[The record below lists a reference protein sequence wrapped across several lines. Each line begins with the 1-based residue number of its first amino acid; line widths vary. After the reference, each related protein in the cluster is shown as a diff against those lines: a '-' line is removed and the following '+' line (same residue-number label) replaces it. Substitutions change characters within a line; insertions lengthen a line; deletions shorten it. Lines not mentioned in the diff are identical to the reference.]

1 MTVESI
7 SHATAVVA
15 GLFSAALAVRGRVPV
30 KAAVVTA
37 CALSALWAS
46 LIAGAPLWPGLQR
59 TAWPYVAEL
68 ARGVAWQGMLIALL
82 WRDVDHERSSRRSLS
97 ILLGVGGSLWL
108 LAAVSVAAPE
118 AAPVGP
124 LLAFLVVA
132 VFGLVL
138 LEHSYRH
145 AGGNERWRFKFAWLG
160 LGAMFGFDLFLYS
173 EAALFGNVNPSV
185 WAARGIV
192 CAVAIGLIAV
202 SLLRVGKHFET
213 VNLSRRFLFQS
224 TALLVAGGYL
234 LFVSATGYYIQH
246 FHGSWAGAVAAAFIA
261 CALLLLVG
269 VVTSGQFRARLSV
282 LLSKHFFR
290 YKYDYREAWQ
300 RFNAM
305 LADASTAAVAPRER
319 AIRALADLVDSPAGL
334 LWAIGSHHVYHLA
347 ATWNA
352 GSLGLLPVSSDHPLV
367 RLLDERQWIVDV
379 DDLQRLPD
387 GYDRPEWP
395 SWWPQVKRPWLVLPL
410 SDQGGL
416 RGFVILAQ
424 PRSPREINWEDR
436 DLLRTAAR
444 QVAGYVALADASDTL
459 VSSRQFDA
467 FNRLS
472 AYLVHDLKNV
482 SAQLGLITANA
493 ARHKANPAFI
503 EDALQTVD
511 NARQRMD
518 RLLDQLRRA
527 EPAPE
532 ARPQPCDVVQ
542 VLRAAVDSC
551 AGRAP
556 IPTLGLPSRACLVS
570 ASPSRLSMVIVNLI
584 NNAQEASADDGDV
597 RATLTIDGGYAQ
609 LVVRDRGCGMDDN
622 FLRERLFRPF
632 ATTKGNAGM
641 GIGMH
646 ETRDYIESLGGML
659 EVTSEPDVGTEVT
672 VTIPVLAEDEA
683 ALAPG
688 SDQVPRVAS
697 A

>member
-1 MTVESI
+1 
-7 SHATAVVA
+7 
-15 GLFSAALAVRGRVPV
+15 
-30 KAAVVTA
+30 
-37 CALSALWAS
+37 
-46 LIAGAPLWPGLQR
+46 LIAGAPLWPELQR

-68 ARGVAWQGMLIALL
+68 ARGVAWQAMLIALL
-82 WRDVDHERSSRRSLS
+82 WRDVDHERSSRRGLA

-124 LLAFLVVA
+124 LLVFLMVA

-145 AGGNERWRFKFAWLG
+145 ASSDERWRFKFAWLG

-185 WAARGIV
+185 WAARGLV
-192 CAVAIGLIAV
+192 CAVANGLIAV

-224 TALLVAGGYL
+224 TALLVAGSYL
-234 LFVSATGYYIQH
+234 LFVSAAGYYIQH
-246 FHGSWAGAVAAAFIA
+246 FQGSWPGALAAAFVA

-269 VVTSGQFRARLSV
+269 VVTSGQFRARLNV

-334 LWAIGSHHVYHLA
+334 LWTIGSHHVYHLA

-352 GSLGLLPVSSDHPLV
+352 GSLGLLPVSSDHPLI
-367 RLLDERQWIVDV
+367 RLMDERQWIIDV
-379 DDLQRLPD
+379 DDQQRLPD
-387 GYDRPEWP
+387 GYERLEWP
-395 SWWPQVKRPWLVLPL
+395 SWWQQIKRPWLVLPL
-410 SDQGGL
+410 VDQGGL

-424 PRSPREINWEDR
+424 PRSPRELNWEDR

-482 SAQLGLITANA
+482 SAQLGLVTANA
-493 ARHKANPAFI
+493 ARHKSNPAFI
-503 EDALQTVD
+503 EDALKTVD

-532 ARPQPCDVVQ
+532 ARPEPCDLAE
-542 VLRAAVDSC
+542 VLRAAVASC
-551 AGRAP
+551 IGRAP
-556 IPTLGLPSRACLVS
+556 IPTLDLPSRACPVS
-570 ASPSRLSMVIVNLI
+570 ANPSRLSMVIVNLI
-584 NNAQEASADDGDV
+584 NNAQEASADDGDIRV
-597 RATLTIDGGYAQ
+597 TLTVDGGCAK

-646 ETRDYIESLGGML
+646 ETRDYIESIGGML
-659 EVTSEPDVGTEVT
+659 EVISEPGVGTEVT
-672 VTIPVLAEDEA
+672 VTLPLLAGEIA
-683 ALAPG
+683 ALAPASG
-688 SDQVPRVAS
+688 QVRHA
-697 A
+697 AGA